1 MLPPGPA
8 DALWLLGFAFLL
20 VLVLAGT
27 LAPLWAAL
35 FYRISETSTRLDVWL
50 VRFGRGLFVLSMIV
64 VGTFAVGFAIVVMT
78 RVWRLT

>member
-8 DALWLLGFAFLL
+8 DALWLLGLAFLL
-20 VLVLAGT
+20 VLILAGT
-27 LAPLWAAL
+27 LVPLWAAL

-50 VRFGRGLFVLSMIV
+50 VRFGRGLFGLSMIV
-64 VGTFAVGFAIVVMT
+64 VGTFAVGFAIVVMM